1 VQWTFNGTGVNPPN
15 PTTVAGA
22 TTIVKRF
29 SQTGDKSTTV
39 VVNPGASDQFNA
51 GQSNGSILNG
61 FDPGF
66 GTVQIGNFD
75 IDGTRP
81 RNPGTVTEGTTV
93 VFQGNVVA
101 PVINPGPLTV
111 PFTNVFEIALDG
123 CQRLPTG
130 GGTCPVAGIA
140 SDLTVPAGQIT
151 SISSGDSIQVLGT
164 WVSALLGD
172 ENGDGVGTHGIR
184 LCADDQDVIVET
196 DEPNPTNNCG
206 PWRYFEVVPIP
217 PPPIDA
223 TCSVTPV
230 IVNVNDKK
238 TITWSVTTSG
248 GNGVYSY
255 AWRGSESLTGSTPS
269 VTKVYELT
277 GEKEA
282 SVTVTSPGAPN
293 SPMDVVCTKK
303 VLVRQVVES

>member
-22 TTIVKRF
+22 TTVIKRY
-29 SQTGDKSTTV
+29 SQTGDKSTNV
-39 VVNPGASDQFNA
+39 VINPGAPDQFNG
-51 GQSNGSILNG
+51 GQSNGNSLNG
-61 FDPGF
+61 IDPGF

-93 VFQGNVVA
+93 VFRGDIDAQ
-101 PVINPGPLTV
+101 VIVPGPLTI
-111 PFTNVFEIALDG
+111 PFSNVFEIALDG
-123 CQRLPTG
+123 CQRLPAG
-130 GGTCPVAGIA
+130 GGTCPVAGIT
-140 SDLTVPAGQIT
+140 SDLTIQTGLIT
-151 SISSGDSIQVLGT
+151 SINTGDRIPVLGT

-172 ENGDGVGTHGIR
+172 ENGDGIGTHGIR
-184 LCADDQDVIVET
+184 LCADDQDMITET

-223 TCSVTPV
+223 SCTVTPTLMTE
-230 IVNVNDKK
+230 KK
-238 TITWSVTTSG
+238 SATWTITPSG
-248 GNGVYSY
+248 GNGTYTYV
-255 AWRGSESLTGSTPS
+255 WTGTDGLSGTTPT
-269 VTKVYELT
+269 VTKTYNT
-277 GEKEA
+277 IGTKTA

-293 SPMDVVCTKK
+293 SPMTVLCTAK
-303 VLVRQVVES
+303 VIVQRISEI